1 MDTAVSYHQSLKTYR
16 SPEEVVSVLQPSYPV
31 FCVRPHKI
39 RAIARQFLE
48 GFPGEVLYA
57 VKCNPEAHI
66 LDTLYAAG
74 IRHFDTASLAEV
86 SLVAD
91 RLADAKTYFM
101 HPVKS
106 REAIHQSYQQYGVR
120 HFVVDHVSELE
131 KISEIVA
138 DRDDVVIV
146 VRLAIHYDGAV
157 YELSSK
163 FGATV
168 EEAITLVQKAIH
180 KGFRYGVA
188 FHVGSQCLD
197 GDGFVQGLELVD
209 QVINQAG
216 ESPVCVDVGGGF
228 PGEYTNSQGQVMG
241 QYFES
246 IRYGLQ
252 KLSLPEDCLVLCE
265 PGRALCVDG
274 ESLITQVH
282 LRKNNAVYLNDGMYG
297 SFIEEK
303 YKLHLPVRMVSTR
316 RFSEQKKE
324 FTIYGPTCD
333 SLDIFPRTIS
343 LPEDVQEGDW
353 IEFDRIGAYGAAC
366 RTHFNGFFAD
376 TFVAVENDFD
386 D

>member
-1 MDTAVSYHQSLKTYR
+1 
-16 SPEEVVSVLQPSYPV
+16 LQPSYPV

-246 IRYGLQ
+246 IRSGLQ
-252 KLSLPEDCLVLCE
+252 KLSLPEDCRVLCE

-376 TFVAVENDFD
+376 TFVTVENNFD